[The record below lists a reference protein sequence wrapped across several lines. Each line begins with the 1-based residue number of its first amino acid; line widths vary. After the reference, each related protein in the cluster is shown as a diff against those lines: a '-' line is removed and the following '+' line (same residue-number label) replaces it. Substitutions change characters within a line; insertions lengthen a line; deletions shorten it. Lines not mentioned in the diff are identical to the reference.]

1 MMNNREN
8 QASDRDISPE
18 IAADDVGA
26 SAAAERL
33 QKIHSR
39 QDETARTPI
48 GGSIGSDH
56 QQMDRSNDPV
66 EAARMDDEAAAAAL
80 SSRHERLAGSAV
92 GVGSG
97 TLGFADP
104 GVFTSPPEG
113 EDLRDELLID
123 GQEEVFSR
131 SEVERG
137 RIEHHAGEETLEET
151 GDTSGTSP
159 RPERDRSL

>member
-1 MMNNREN
+1 MNDREN
-8 QASDRDISPE
+8 PLSERDISLE
-18 IAADDVGA
+18 TAADDVGA

-33 QKIHSR
+33 QKIHDR

-80 SSRHERLAGSAV
+80 SSRHERLTGSAV
-92 GVGSG
+92 GVGRG

-104 GVFTSPPEG
+104 GVFTSPAEG
-113 EDLRDELLID
+113 EDLRDELLVD

-131 SEVERG
+131 SEVESG
-137 RIEHHAGEETLEET
+137 RVEHHSGEETMEDVGNRTQASSRSE
-151 GDTSGTSP
+151 S
-159 RPERDRSL
+159 DRSL